1 MKKTIISIVIIA
13 LGYLVIKPLFAAD
26 KKPLREQ
33 KMPTEAELMQYTQ
46 PKACEIGRK

>member
-1 MKKTIISIVIIA
+1 MQKTIISIVLIV
-13 LGYLVIKPLFAAD
+13 GYLVIKPLFAAD